1 MYILATVIF
10 FTCNIQLI
18 ESVSSPHLLK
28 VIIMQ
33 INETWIVCVVDVSIL
48 SRLQL
53 MDPFKIETPLQ
64 V

>member
-10 FTCNIQLI
+10 FTCNILLI